1 MAKPI
6 TAKFGKFFVRLS
18 NGAVPPVFTAPC
30 GFTSKGLTR
39 SKTFGEVNIPDCDDP
54 DAPAWV
60 ERDVQSMTGS
70 ISGDGVLAKT
80 AVPVWESALAST
92 DSIAAEIE
100 VEWPDGS
107 SDVWTGNFHV
117 ESFEVTATLG
127 ERVNVSV
134 SLQSDGP
141 ITYARDNS

>member
-18 NGAVPPVFTAPC
+18 DGGSPAQFIAPC

-39 SKTFGEVNIPDCDDP
+39 SKNFGEVNVPDCDDP

-60 ERDVQSMTGS
+60 ERDVQSMTAS
-70 ISGDGVLAKT
+70 ISGDGVLAKS
-80 AVPVWESALAST
+80 AVSVWEDALASS
-92 DSIAAEIE
+92 DSIESEVE

-107 SDVWTGNFHV
+107 SDVWTGKFHV
-117 ESFEVTATLG
+117 ESFEITATLG
-127 ERVNVSV
+127 ERVSVSV

-141 ITYARDNS
+141 IAYARSGS